1 MKNYLFIKKAASITL
16 LTAVLLLTYGFVDS
30 PSTDAQGARK
40 IVVWSNGLNDIAKAE
55 LLARHGALKFK
66 DLSLINGS
74 AVWLPGEASEKALES
89 HPGVLRI
96 DDDVE
101 VHALAKPGTS
111 SVQPPQSIPWG
122 IDRVDAELV
131 WATNNADPVKVVVLD
146 TGISMSHP
154 DLTSNVKGG
163 YNTINPLK
171 SWNDDNGHGSH
182 VAGIIAASNN
192 NIGVV
197 GVAPLADLYA
207 VKVLNRN
214 GSGFLSDIIEGL
226 QWSVQNGAQVINM
239 SLGTN
244 SDIQSFH
251 DAITAAYDANV
262 VLVAAAGNDSEAVDY
277 PAAYPEVIAVSATDS
292 NNVLASFSS
301 RGAEVDLS
309 APGVSVY
316 STYKGDGY
324 KTLSG
329 TSMASPH
336 VAGAA
341 ALVLNTPTDTQFE
354 TITESSASF
363 EVCVSEY
370 DTNCNYAWDN
380 WEVKNKLQGT
390 AVELGSAG
398 YDTWY
403 GWGLVN
409 AWNATQ

>member
-1 MKNYLFIKKAASITL
+1 MATL
-16 LTAVLLLTYGFVDS
+16 LLLTVGFLGYQ
-30 PSTDAQGARK
+30 STEAQGARK
-40 IVVWSNGLNDIAKAE
+40 IVVWSAGLNDTAKEE
-55 LLARHGALKFK
+55 LISRHGAVKFK

-74 AVWLPGEASEKALES
+74 AVWLPDQASEKALKN

-96 DDDVE
+96 DEDVE
-101 VHALAKPGTS
+101 VQALAKPGAGGTETAQ
-111 SVQPPQSIPWG
+111 VIPWG
-122 IDRVDAELV
+122 IDRVDADLV
-131 WATNNADPVKVVVLD
+131 WGVNTADPVKVVVLD
-146 TGISMSHP
+146 TGISSSHP
-154 DLTSNVKGG
+154 DLVSNIKGG
-163 YNTINPLK
+163 YNTINPNK

-182 VAGIIAASNN
+182 VAGIIAALNN
-192 NIGVV
+192 NVGVV
-197 GVAPLADLYA
+197 GVAPQADLYA

-251 DAITAAYDANV
+251 DAITAAYNAGV

-277 PAAYPEVIAVSATDS
+277 PGAYPEVIAVSATDS
-292 NNVLASFSS
+292 NNNLATFSS

-309 APGVSVY
+309 APGVSIY
-316 STYKGDGY
+316 STYKGTGY
-324 KTLSG
+324 RTLSG

-354 TITESSASF
+354 TVTGSSTTF
-363 EVCVSEY
+363 EVCVSQY
-370 DTNCNYAWDN
+370 DTNCNSKWDN
-380 WEVKNKLQGT
+380 WEVKNKLQNT
-390 AVELGSAG
+390 ATDLGDAG

-403 GWGLVN
+403 GWGLLN
-409 AWNATQ
+409 AWKATQ